1 MILEPTICSFLQEQN
16 KGGFML
22 RRSEVVFGVVLLLL
36 TVFTS
41 GCSLRAGDF
50 TVASTKNI
58 GMLSQKGDRVEG
70 EDCATRFLWF
80 PIAGPVD
87 PNFKTAMDK
96 ALEKAKG
103 DVISEAVLWETK
115 INMIIFGQHCF
126 KVEGKVARG
135 EFGKK
140 M

>member
-1 MILEPTICSFLQEQN
+1 MLFLARAEQ
-16 KGGFML
+16 GGLML
-22 RRSEVVFGVVLLLL
+22 RKSGTVSGTVLALLII
-36 TVFTS
+36 FTS

-50 TVASTKNI
+50 TIASTKNI

-70 EDCATRFLWF
+70 EDCSSRFLWF

-103 DVISEAVLWETK
+103 DVIVEAVLWETK
-115 INMIIFGQHCF
+115 VNMIIFSQHCF
-126 KVEGKVARG
+126 KVEGNVARA

>member
-1 MILEPTICSFLQEQN
+1 MHSSSTSRAEQ
-16 KGGFML
+16 KGALML
-22 RRSEVVFGVVLLLL
+22 RGQEAVSAVIFASLLAL
-36 TVFTS
+36 TV
-41 GCSLRAGDF
+41 GCTLRVGDF
-50 TVASTKNI
+50 TVASSKNI

-70 EDCATRFLWF
+70 EDCSTRFLWF

-103 DVISEAVLWETK
+103 DVIAEAVLWKSEF
-115 INMIIFGQHCF
+115 NFIIFGQRCF
-126 KVEGKVARG
+126 KVEGNVARG

>member
-1 MILEPTICSFLQEQN
+1 
-16 KGGFML
+16 ML
-22 RRSEVVFGVVLLLL
+22 RGQEAVTAIIFVLLI
-36 TVFTS
+36 VFS
-41 GCSLRAGDF
+41 AGCSLRAGDF
-50 TVASTKNI
+50 TVASSKNI

-70 EDCATRFLWF
+70 EDCSTRFLWF

-103 DVISEAVLWETK
+103 DVIAEAVLWETK
-115 INMIIFGQHCF
+115 FNFIIFGQHCF
-126 KVEGKVARG
+126 KVEGNVARG